1 MFLCKT
7 TSTSNLQNT
16 TFLLVSHTCLQ
27 QLRHWSSTTSAH
39 YVALQKEIWMKTS
52 ENMLVWLS
60 KMVFT
65 LHFCMGC

>member
-16 TFLLVSHTCLQ
+16 TFLLVSHLFT
-27 QLRHWSSTTSAH
+27 AAE
-39 YVALQKEIWMKTS
+39 ALEQHHQCSLCGPAKEIWMKTS
-52 ENMLVWLS
+52 ENKLVWLT